1 MNRQYNNNNYQSRD
15 NLVTCAFY
23 NKIGACR
30 HGEKCS
36 KKHIKPTTSRTLL
49 LSNLYQNPKLKT
61 ATTDDAE
68 DELTPKQIQEI
79 FDQFY
84 RDIFVHFAT
93 TGEISQLVV
102 CENENNHL
110 NGNVYVRYKSETDA
124 SESMKQLNS
133 EWFNGR
139 PVHCE
144 LSPVDSFSEANCRA
158 YETDVCSRGEHCNYM
173 HVRKPTKKLAD
184 DLFKAQE
191 KTRLLKRMQE
201 LIPKI
206 KPEKEEHKNEVA
218 SLLSNPIAQH
228 AVAEYQE
235 KEPLESTTTSVVS
248 QLFD

>member
-1 MNRQYNNNNYQSRD
+1 MNRQYHNNYSQSRD
-15 NLVTCAFY
+15 NLVPCSFY

-36 KKHIKPTTSRTLL
+36 KKHIKPTSSKTLL

-61 ATTDDAE
+61 TTTDDAE

-93 TGEISQLVV
+93 TGEIKQLVV

-110 NGNVYVRYKSETDA
+110 NGNVYVRYKSEDEA
-124 SESMKQLNS
+124 GDSMKHLNT

-158 YETDVCSRGEHCNYM
+158 YETDECSRGEHCNYM

-184 DLFKAQE
+184 ELFRVQE
-191 KTRLLKRMQE
+191 KTRLMKRMEE
-201 LIPKI
+201 LLVKI
-206 KPEKEEHKNEVA
+206 EHDKNKEGEEMEVA
-218 SLLSNPIAQH
+218 SMLSNPPSRS
-228 AVAEYQE
+228 VVKE
-235 KEPLESTTTSVVS
+235 EPLEESTTSVVS
-248 QLFD
+248 QLFDY